1 MNRLLVIQSSPV
13 TDNSHTRQLIGRFV
27 DAARRTQP
35 QLEIV
40 ERDLGRNPPPHIDE
54 VMIGSYYTAPAERNG
69 AQQQSIAL
77 SEELV
82 DELLAAD
89 TLVIGAPMHNFSV
102 TSGLKTW
109 IDHVARVGRTFQYGA
124 NGPEGLAT
132 GKKAYVLTASGG
144 DYRPGSAAES
154 YNHLDPYLRTVL
166 GFIGI
171 TDVTFVNAVSV
182 ASGDEGRLNA
192 EAQIEALFG

>member
-13 TDNSHTRQLIGRFV
+13 TDNSNTRQLVSRFL
-27 DAARRTQP
+27 DAARGAQP
-35 QLEIV
+35 ELEVV

-54 VMIGSYYTAPAERNG
+54 VMIGSYYTAPAERND
-69 AQQQSIAL
+69 AQQSAIAL
-77 SEELV
+77 SDELV
-82 DELLAAD
+82 DELLAVD
-89 TLVIGAPMHNFSV
+89 TLVIGAPMHNFSI
-102 TSGLKTW
+102 TSSLKTW

-124 NGPEGLAT
+124 NGPEGLVK
-132 GKKAYVLTASGG
+132 GKKVYVLTASGG
-144 DYRPGSAAES
+144 DYRPGSPAES

-166 GFIGI
+166 GFIGL

-192 EAQIEALFG
+192 EAQIEALFS